1 MFLRLPPFVAAV
13 DGALT
18 HGKEV
23 RGCSTQTN
31 IESKEQGKEKVRAN
45 DHIAWLINALGCH
58 VKRGRYSTSIERG
71 LAKMIDNEHAE
82 MICNKYSKGTIL
94 DAFVTLAVEYSKMC
108 GMSESDV
115 IMQYLTSAR
124 TIPEQEITD
133 DICKQQAYQDY
144 MQELKVEPAKD
155 KDSAKIVI
163 DGDVFITVYKTSDNE
178 H

>member
-1 MFLRLPPFVAAV
+1 
-13 DGALT
+13 
-18 HGKEV
+18 
-23 RGCSTQTN
+23 
-31 IESKEQGKEKVRAN
+31 
-45 DHIAWLINALGCH
+45 
-58 VKRGRYSTSIERG
+58 
-71 LAKMIDNEHAE
+71 MIDNEHAE